1 MTDTVDPRTRS
12 EIMRKI
18 KAKDT
23 KLEKLVRSEM
33 WRRGYRYQK
42 NVRGLVGKPDMVFP
56 GMKTAVFID
65 SCFWHGCPKHLRVP
79 KSNVDY
85 WSNKIKKNKQRDEAI
100 NREYKNSGWQVV
112 RIWEHDI
119 KTSLEETMRKLAQI
133 LDSRHAEAEPKKGN

>member
-1 MTDTVDPRTRS
+1 MADTVSKIKRR
-12 EIMRKI
+12 EIMQS
-18 KAKDT
+18 
-23 KLEKLVRSEM
+23 VRSKDSKIEIAFRKVL
-33 WRRGYRYQK
+33 WQAGYRYRK
-42 NVRGLVGKPDMVFP
+42 NVNDYFGKPDIVL
-56 GMKTAVFID
+56 KKYRTVIFID